1 MTKIIISLNGAAN
14 GDMTNEAQP
23 AADIPRSWPDA
34 SKLTGKIPFDA
45 NQSVKGDDMFDPD
58 KAVEGDPD
66 IRNGNTKP
74 GAEGRASR
82 PDENTRTGA
91 RVQNAI
97 ESTHCDK
104 QNALGQPV
112 RFTKDDIMGGGM
124 SFKDL
129 FGDVF
134 GDIFGNRRVQK
145 AISSAMESESARS
158 LSKGRSKSAKMR
170 SQMLKMVMPELSREQ
185 GDRLA
190 QAMQEHDGE
199 TVKRILTQIG
209 IKLGKQV
216 SRKK

>member
-1 MTKIIISLNGAAN
+1 MARIMISLNSAAN
-14 GDMTNEAQP
+14 GDMTNKAQP
-23 AADIPRSWPDA
+23 ASDIPDSWPDPN
-34 SKLTGKIPFDA
+34 KLTGKIPFDA
-45 NQSVKGDDMFDPD
+45 NQSETADDMFDPD
-58 KAVEGDPD
+58 KAVEGNADL
-66 IRNGNTKP
+66 RNGNTKP
-74 GAEGRASR
+74 GAEGKASR
-82 PDENTRTGA
+82 PDENFRAGGRTTNE
-91 RVQNAI
+91 V

-145 AISSAMESESARS
+145 AISGAMDRESTRS

-185 GDRLA
+185 GERLA
-190 QAMQEHDGE
+190 TAMAEHDGE

-209 IKLGKQV
+209 VKLGKRV
-216 SRKK
+216 SQKK

>member
-1 MTKIIISLNGAAN
+1 MARIMISLNSAAN
-14 GDMTNEAQP
+14 GDMTNKAQP
-23 AADIPRSWPDA
+23 ASDIPDSWPDPN
-34 SKLTGKIPFDA
+34 KLTGKIPFDA
-45 NQSVKGDDMFDPD
+45 NQSETADDMFDPD
-58 KAVEGDPD
+58 KAVEGNADL
-66 IRNGNTKP
+66 RNGNTKP
-74 GAEGRASR
+74 GAEGKASR
-82 PDENTRTGA
+82 PDENFRAGGRTTNE
-91 RVQNAI
+91 V

-145 AISSAMESESARS
+145 AISGAMEQESTRS

-185 GDRLA
+185 GERLA
-190 QAMQEHDGE
+190 TAMAEHDGE

-209 IKLGKQV
+209 VKLGKRV
-216 SRKK
+216 SQKK